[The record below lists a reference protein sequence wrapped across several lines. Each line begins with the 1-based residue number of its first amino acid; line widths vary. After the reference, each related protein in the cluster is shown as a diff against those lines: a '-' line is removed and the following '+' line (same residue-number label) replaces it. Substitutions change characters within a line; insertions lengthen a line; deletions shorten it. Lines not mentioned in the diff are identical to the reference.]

1 MDLQKI
7 RNLSE
12 SFGISTFPQPCGKL
26 YTACGKP
33 CGKLSTACGKLHLT
47 CGKLF
52 FHNLLTLW
60 KTIFPQPCGKLKNS
74 KSQKVKILTFLS
86 F

>member
-60 KTIFPQPCGKLKNS
+60 KTQKLKKS
-74 KSQKVKILTFLS
+74 KSEDFNFLIFLRKS
-86 F
+86 KK